1 MGSSL
6 GESESAKCENGDA
19 RVAVKMAKEIGV
31 LQAVCIIFGII
42 VGSGIFVSPVGVLKY
57 SNSVGL
63 SLVMWLVPGLFSMLG
78 ALVYAELGVR
88 IQKSGGEY
96 AYVLEAFGG
105 LPAFIVMWITFVV
118 VGGVSCAGNSII
130 FAQYMLQMVYPDCPS
145 PQPVVSMVALCGLIL
160 ICAINCY
167 KVKWATRV
175 AVIFSFSKT
184 IALLLIIGFGL
195 YYLTTALYVESLLLL
210 NESPSSSSLDVM
222 LGHVENFHNAFE
234 GSNSSPGYLALAFYQ
249 GFWAYSGW

>member
-1 MGSSL
+1 MGSVHRELEVPSP
-6 GESESAKCENGDA
+6 ANGGK
-19 RVAVKMAKEIGV
+19 REVVKMAKEIGV
-31 LQAVCIIFGII
+31 LQAVSIIFGII
-42 VGSGIFVSPVGVLKY
+42 VGSGIFVSPVGVLRY
-57 SNSVGL
+57 SNSAGL

-130 FAQYMLQMVYPDCPS
+130 FAQYMLQLVYPDCAIPE
-145 PQPVVSMVALCGLIL
+145 PVVSMIALCGVML

-175 AVIFSFSKT
+175 AVIFSCGKT

-195 YYLTTALYVESLLLL
+195 YYLATGKSSRPVNALSVSL
-210 NESPSSSSLDVM
+210 
-222 LGHVENFHNAFE
+222 HR
-234 GSNSSPGYLALAFYQ
+234 
-249 GFWAYSGW
+249 GFVTK